1 MPLPAAGRS
10 PYKTRNPRRTLR
22 GFMPLPPD
30 PSMPMSS
37 LRLLM
42 LAALTTF
49 ALAGCAQF
57 ERKQDPAVTANSA
70 QEDDAYCR
78 REAGE
83 PGSARYGECLKIRE
97 QKRQA
102 FSGRIER
109 THRNL
114 SERMLD
120 GR

>member
-1 MPLPAAGRS
+1 
-10 PYKTRNPRRTLR
+10 
-22 GFMPLPPD
+22 
-30 PSMPMSS
+30 MPMPP
-37 LRLLM
+37 LRLLT

-57 ERKQDPAVTANSA
+57 ERRQDPAVTASSA

-83 PGSARYGECLKIRE
+83 PGSPRYAECLKIRE
-97 QKRQA
+97 QKREA